1 MLFSQRCTSESC
13 LSASDAPIPCLV
25 RCAFIWVLALLVCI
39 LHLLAYA
46 AGWQPQVT
54 SMTCQALRSTLNY
67 TLKNLPEKNPVP
79 SLLQM
84 ARTELKVPD
93 EHDNGKQRSLHI
105 FLVWNWELFNRNYKT
120 MQTWAFRH
128 VRGLAYHP
136 LEDNLVPW
144 ENAPNINKKI
154 IFFHT
159 GKLLRL
165 PGPLTFNLFFLILPS
180 LVVLLPQYSRWLKT
194 ESPFQKK
201 IPSFKKVKKRRE
213 RSSWQGQKWKQSGN
227 NKPNACLFLQW
238 DFQAP
243 LNPFTF

>member
-1 MLFSQRCTSESC
+1 
-13 LSASDAPIPCLV
+13 
-25 RCAFIWVLALLVCI
+25 
-39 LHLLAYA
+39 
-46 AGWQPQVT
+46 
-54 SMTCQALRSTLNY
+54 
-67 TLKNLPEKNPVP
+67 
-79 SLLQM
+79 M

-128 VRGLAYHP
+128 VRGLACHP
-136 LEDNLVPW
+136 LKTNSVPW
-144 ENAPNINKKI
+144 ENAPNVNKKI

-180 LVVLLPQYSRWLKT
+180 LVVLLPQYSRWLKI

-227 NKPNACLFLQW
+227 NKPNACLFLLW